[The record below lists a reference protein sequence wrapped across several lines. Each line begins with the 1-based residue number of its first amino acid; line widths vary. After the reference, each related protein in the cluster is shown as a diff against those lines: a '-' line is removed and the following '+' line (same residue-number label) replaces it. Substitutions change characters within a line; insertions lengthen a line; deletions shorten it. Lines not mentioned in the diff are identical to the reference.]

1 MFIDTYYPKFK
12 PTLGHSGSQTYL
24 NLFKNQ
30 DRNAAIFTILK
41 NFDLEQR
48 CQLYFKNVKN
58 DKLIVDPDHDFKFDR
73 FDYLNWD
80 EYRDESI
87 KRLKGDNDEFVVT
100 SSDLDTIKKNFDKAK
115 SRIASD
121 LQLLHDYFS
130 HIKFTT
136 NVILTE
142 IRHLSRNNMN

>member
-1 MFIDTYYPKFK
+1 M
-12 PTLGHSGSQTYL
+12 PT
-24 NLFKNQ
+24 
-30 DRNAAIFTILK
+30 IFQK
-41 NFDLEQR
+41 
-48 CQLYFKNVKN
+48 CQN

-100 SSDLDTIKKNFDKAK
+100 SSDLDTIRKTLIKAK

-121 LQLLHDYFS
+121 L
-130 HIKFTT
+130 I
-136 NVILTE
+136 IA
-142 IRHLSRNNMN
+142 

>member
-1 MFIDTYYPKFK
+1 MLIDTNYPKFK

-48 CQLYFKNVKN
+48 CQLYFKKCQN

-87 KRLKGDNDEFVVT
+87 KRLKGDNDEFVAT
-100 SSDLDTIKKNFDKAK
+100 SSDLDTIKKK
-115 SRIASD
+115 
-121 LQLLHDYFS
+121 L
-130 HIKFTT
+130 
-136 NVILTE
+136 
-142 IRHLSRNNMN
+142 